1 MEKIKF
7 GFGVVRSG
15 QRNVSYEPELTV
27 LSSTGMFKITPQVSK
42 ALGIAN
48 GDYVMFVNNRD
59 AIDAA
64 IREQNEVI
72 VEFCKTNNLDINE
85 PTTAIAIHKEFDL
98 WGIAKG
104 IPMLDSKGLAQK
116 TTERLSK
123 TQKEAY
129 AAANFE
135 EFLSQAIA
143 SDDEQ
148 LKDALRADG
157 ITKDQQIEIL
167 ATLVAPAEVDK
178 YMGSKVANS
187 SDMVGAGVVLTFTDS
202 NVWNDMKADL
212 DKEARKTVNRTYP
225 INLEDMDVT
234 VVNNGYEDVKVHFLP
249 LSTEYKDVAPIARR
263 TKKEEEVAE

>member
-27 LSSTGMFKITPQVSK
+27 LSSAGMFKITPQVSK

-72 VEFCKTNNLDINE
+72 VDFCNANNLDINE
-85 PTTAIAIHKEFDL
+85 PATAIAIHKEFDL

-123 TQKEAY
+123 VQKEAY

-135 EFLSQAIA
+135 DFLSQALA

-148 LKDALRADG
+148 LKDALRAEG

-178 YMGSKVANS
+178 YMGSKVSNS

-212 DKEARKTVNRTYP
+212 DKEARKTVNRTYS

-249 LSTEYKDVAPIARR
+249 LSTEYKDTAPIARR
-263 TKKEEEVAE
+263 TKKEEVAE